1 MPAVGNAPLQ
11 HQFHQLLGGRGHI
24 LEALSKGNDRKAHS
38 LKVLNH
44 LHSAPAVEGDLPNIE
59 TLTQTLNELFDVA
72 IVNDIAFSGLQKAL
86 PLPHIVWHMVTPDT
100 QFEVVLR

>member
-59 TLTQTLNELFDVA
+59 MVA
-72 IVNDIAFSGLQKAL
+72 VISGADNGSFLCCL
-86 PLPHIVWHMVTPDT
+86 GC
-100 QFEVVLR
+100 